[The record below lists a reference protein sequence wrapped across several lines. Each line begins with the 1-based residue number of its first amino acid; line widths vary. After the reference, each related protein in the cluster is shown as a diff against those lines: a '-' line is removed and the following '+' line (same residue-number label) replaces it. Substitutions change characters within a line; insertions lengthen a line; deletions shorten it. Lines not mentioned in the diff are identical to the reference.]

1 MDKREILD
9 RLDDIYKKVE
19 NLKYNK
25 DYRERTFYIDEISQL
40 VRLLMDDIR

>member
-1 MDKREILD
+1 MSKREILD
-9 RLDDIYKKVE
+9 RLEDIYKKVE

-25 DYRERTFYIDEISQL
+25 DYRERTFYIDEISHL